1 MLPTLGA
8 MPACSD
14 LSLIEE
20 RLHRSGGL
28 FYRHQRVGP
37 ILLPGIA

>member
-1 MLPTLGA
+1 MLVMPGA
-8 MPACSD
+8 MPVCPD
-14 LSLIEE
+14 LPLIEE